1 MLYHLLH
8 ILLAEVLDQPR
19 SRLLWRGL
27 MIQLLMDPN
36 QVKKRK
42 IGVVGP

>member
-19 SRLLWRGL
+19 SRLLRRDL

-36 QVKKRK
+36 QVKSGRLE
-42 IGVVGP
+42 